1 MKRSPV
7 PPNLYPPLTPRTRAA
22 PGIRSLVNPPIS
34 IEYFKLKTFYD
45 GWKKKVEAIRGSL
58 HGSGLSLF
66 LKLSSLHC
74 FVSVLERRIF
84 FGFCP
89 SFHIPVKLGL
99 GKGS

>member
-7 PPNLYPPLTPRTRAA
+7 PPNLYPPLTPRTQAA

-45 GWKKKVEAIRGSL
+45 GWKKKKFRPSEV
-58 HGSGLSLF
+58 HGSGLSLR

-89 SFHIPVKLGL
+89 TFHIPVKLGL